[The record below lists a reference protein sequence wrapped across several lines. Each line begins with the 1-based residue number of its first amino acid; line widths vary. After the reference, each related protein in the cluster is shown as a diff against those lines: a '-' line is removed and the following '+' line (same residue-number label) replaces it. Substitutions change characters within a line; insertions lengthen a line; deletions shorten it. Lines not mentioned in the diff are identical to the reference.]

1 MFERLKDACDEGN
14 KNQVKS
20 IKKTNWNKKILLKM
34 CLKMIY

>member
-20 IKKTNWNKKILLKM
+20 IKKITEIKKY
-34 CLKMIY
+34 C